1 MSIDLQQVQS
11 ASFIQG
17 LKDYDK
23 PVQVAGTIPTTTLGA
38 NTVGGPRTSIDI
50 PFPNVA
56 ALALTRIHIDGLSAA
71 NSNYW
76 FPLGPGLTVV
86 EGTWQIN
93 FISKGISTGRR
104 ITVSLNNFSGASQT
118 FGAVNFQAYTHFYKF
133 PWTP

>member
-23 PVQVAGTIPTTTLGA
+23 PVQVSGFIPPTTLGGS
-38 NTVGGPRTSIDI
+38 TVGGIVTTVDI

-56 ALALTRIHIDGLSAA
+56 ALALSRIHVDGLSAA
-71 NSNYW
+71 NSDYW
-76 FPLGPGLTVV
+76 FPLGPGLTIV
-86 EGTWQIN
+86 EGGWQIN

-104 ITVSLNNFSGASQT
+104 ISVSLNNFSGASAT
-118 FGAVNFQAYTHFYKF
+118 FGNKAFQVYTHFYKF